1 MNNIEITLTSVDK
14 AILNSYAAMVPGL
27 SAYLGAHYEIVLH
40 SLASLS
46 NSVIAI
52 CNGHHTGRAVGSP
65 ITDLA
70 LQMLSEIRADRSYVT
85 TKNYFTTKKDGT
97 HLKSTTIPI
106 RGEHQRI
113 IGLLCMNLYLDTPF
127 FDILANLMPDVP
139 LPPVPAVPVPTENFA
154 TSSQSLIADMVERV
168 SAEVH
173 RDKSIPTACK
183 NKVIVERLYAQ
194 GIFSFKESIVRVA
207 ELIDP
212 TPANIL
218 EVLTVAIT
226 RHVVLSHDDP
236 WSNVACIAC
245 IAGLFA
251 IRRFLIRRSE
261 LKEEMVEDQV

>member
-1 MNNIEITLTSVDK
+1 MKVPGVKPAKRRRSRQTTAKLVMDNIEITLTSVDK
-14 AILNSYAAMVPGL
+14 AILDSYAAMVPGL

-85 TKNYFTTKKDGT
+85 AKNYFTTKKDGT

-127 FDILANLMPDVP
+127 FDVLANLMPDVP
-139 LPPVPAVPVPTENFA
+139 LPPVPTALTPTENFA

-168 SAEVH
+168 SEEVH
-173 RDKSIPTACK
+173 RDKSISTVCK

-207 ELIDP
+207 ELLGINKN
-212 TPANIL
+212 TVYMHVRNI
-218 EVLTVAIT
+218 
-226 RHVVLSHDDP
+226 
-236 WSNVACIAC
+236 
-245 IAGLFA
+245 
-251 IRRFLIRRSE
+251 RSA
-261 LKEEMVEDQV
+261 EEK